1 MNDSGKASW
10 QYIIDQLT
18 SNKVALFS
26 PLAPRSEQVLLAR
39 VGDGQYVELVLA
51 EQLEGT
57 SYKLSFKR
65 SKPHL
70 FVVAI
75 ESIDENIA
83 WILPSGI
90 YERFAVNGV
99 LNFESSFLDPL
110 ESRLA
115 VYKNRWA
122 LISQFSKF
130 RSTLN
135 DPTALQVQLAL
146 G

>member
-1 MNDSGKASW
+1 MNDSGKTSW

-26 PLAPRSEQVLLAR
+26 PLAPRSEEVLLAR
-39 VGDGQYVELVLA
+39 VGDGQYVELLLA

-75 ESIDENIA
+75 ESIDENIV
-83 WILPSGI
+83 LLDSP
-90 YERFAVNGV
+90 RFCKKAFYY
-99 LNFESSFLDPL
+99 LNPIQEAGD
-110 ESRLA
+110 
-115 VYKNRWA
+115 
-122 LISQFSKF
+122 
-130 RSTLN
+130 
-135 DPTALQVQLAL
+135 
-146 G
+146 

>member
-10 QYIIDQLT
+10 QFIIDQLT

-26 PLAPRSEQVLLAR
+26 PLAPRSEEVLLAR

-51 EQLEGT
+51 EQLEGI
-57 SYKLSFKR
+57 SYKLSLRR

-75 ESIDENIA
+75 ASIEEKAA
-83 WILPSGI
+83 WILPSAVF
-90 YERFAVNGV
+90 ERFAVNGV
-99 LNFESSFLDPL
+99 LDFESSFLDPL

-115 VYKNRWA
+115 IYKNRWV
-122 LISQFSKF
+122 LISQFNKF